1 MGALTGSLRDE
12 ECPISNRSGQL
23 HCGLPCGQCCTGTGP
38 RPAGTGAGLGPT
50 DLFWVSCDRKAGC
63 SDATLR
69 RAALRGYCEFAWNEH
84 RCAHCGFANIAS
96 YNAERNSSA
105 RRAWQHR
112 CLCNVTPPRYL
123 IDGPISC
130 HDSDADK
137 LGLLR
142 HGAGTRL
149 AERERQGTHDYLT
162 MCAAC
167 HAVGA
172 TDSSPH
178 SDAPPFRKLEK
189 RLDLDLFVDRL
200 RENLTSGHPDM
211 PTFRFTRED
220 AQALVAYLR
229 SIQGR

>member
-1 MGALTGSLRDE
+1 MD
-12 ECPISNRSGQL
+12 PISNRSGQL
-23 HCGLPCGQCCTGTGP
+23 HCGLPCGQCCRAQDLDQPALGQVLARQICSECHAIEKRDARSPHSVAP
-38 RPAGTGAGLGPT
+38 RFE
-50 DLFWVSCDRKAGC
+50 DH
-63 SDATLR
+63 
-69 RAALRGYCEFAWNEH
+69 CEFAWNEH
-84 RCAHCGFANIAS
+84 RCAHCGFADIAS
-96 YNAERNSSA
+96 YNAQRNSSA
-105 RRAWQHR
+105 RRAWQRR
-112 CLCNVTPPRYL
+112 CLCTVTPPRHL

-137 LGLLR
+137 FGLLR

-149 AERERQGTHDYLT
+149 AERERQGTHDYHVRGVP
-162 MCAAC
+162 C
-167 HAVGA
+167 VGA

-178 SDAPPFRKLEK
+178 SDAPPFRTLEK

-211 PTFRFTRED
+211 PTFRFTRDD